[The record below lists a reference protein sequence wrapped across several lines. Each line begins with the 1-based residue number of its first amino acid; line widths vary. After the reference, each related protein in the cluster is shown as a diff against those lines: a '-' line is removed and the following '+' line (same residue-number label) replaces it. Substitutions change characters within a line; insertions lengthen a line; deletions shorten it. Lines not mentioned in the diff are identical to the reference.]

1 MKIYEV
7 QWNIATKTLKVIMK
21 MHTHTQTHD
30 WNLISPAIIRW
41 SKLRILRKTEEIIL
55 IEEAEKYTYTT

>member
-1 MKIYEV
+1 MK
-7 QWNIATKTLKVIMK
+7 T
-21 MHTHTQTHD
+21 HTHTHD

-41 SKLRILRKTEEIIL
+41 SKLRILRKTEETIL